1 MPQPFSR
8 SFWAL
13 TLLLPLAC
21 KDPEVASTE
30 VRADTYQ
37 SKLAE
42 GREHL
47 ANGKVGPA
55 LTAFHA
61 ASGLAPTRPEPLLLV
76 AEANRQEGRY
86 GAAILALKQA
96 ETLEPGTDP
105 VIQKQLADLY
115 RRDGHPAQ
123 AISTLVALRDAGQLT
138 DPEILMLARLQSRE
152 RDPDGAF
159 QTLERIQRERPDDVD
174 AKLTEAEILLLKG
187 EEVLAARLMDRL
199 VEQAPALTAARLL
212 RARYFLNAGYPEEA
226 QKDLAQVPPEDAG
239 KPEVVMLQAR
249 VLTQQERH
257 ADAEAALSKAVDADP
272 RNPDLLAQ
280 LGETKLLLAKYPEAQ
295 QLVDKVLRV
304 RPHFGRALYVR
315 ARSLEAQGRIKDAE
329 ESYRYALTAEP
340 GFAPVLS
347 RMWRLHVKA
356 GRKEQAEE
364 ALEQLYFMGEASADE
379 KVALAELYA
388 GSKRQ
393 LERARKLIDEALRRD
408 PRSERYK
415 DIKAAI
421 EKATVKPFKPKQ
433 PSGPIIIRGGR

>member
-1 MPQPFSR
+1 MAR
-8 SFWAL
+8 A
-13 TLLLPLAC
+13 
-21 KDPEVASTE
+21 E
-30 VRADTYQ
+30 VRADTFQ

-42 GREHL
+42 GRAHL

-61 ASGLAPTRPEPLLLV
+61 AAGLAPDKPEPLVLV

-96 ETLEPGTDP
+96 EALEPGTDAA
-105 VIQKQLADLY
+105 IQKQLADLY

-123 AISTLVALRDAGQLT
+123 AIATLVALRDADQLT
-138 DPEILMLARLQSRE
+138 QPEILMLARTQARE

-159 QTLERIQRERPDDVD
+159 QTLERIQREHPDDVE
-174 AKLTEAEILLLKG
+174 AKLVEAEVLLIQG

-199 VEQAPALTAARLL
+199 VEQAPTLTAARLL
-212 RARYFLNAGYPEEA
+212 RAHYFLNSGYPEEA
-226 QKDLAQVPPEDAG
+226 ERDLGKVSPADAG
-239 KPEVVMLQAR
+239 KAEVVMLRAR
-249 VLTQQERH
+249 VLTTQERH
-257 ADAEAALSKAVDADP
+257 AEAEAALTQAVDADP

-347 RMWRLHVKA
+347 RMWRLHLKA
-356 GRKEQAEE
+356 GRKAQAEE
-364 ALEQLYFMGEASADE
+364 ALEQLFFMGEASADE
-379 KVALAELYA
+379 KVALADLYA
-388 GSKRQ
+388 GSRHQ
-393 LERARKLIDEALRRD
+393 LDRARKLIEEALRRD
-408 PRSERYK
+408 PRNPSYLA
-415 DIKAAI
+415 IKTAI
-421 EKATVKPFKPKQ
+421 EKATPKPLKPK
-433 PSGPIIIRGGR
+433 STGPVIIRGGR

>member
-1 MPQPFSR
+1 MPLPFPR

-30 VRADTYQ
+30 VRAGTLQ

-42 GREHL
+42 GRAHL

-61 ASGLAPTRPEPLLLV
+61 AAGLAPDKPEPLLLI
-76 AEANRQEGRY
+76 AEANRTEGRY

-96 ETLEPGTDP
+96 EALEPGNDP
-105 VIQKQLADLY
+105 AIQKQLADLY

-138 DPEILMLARLQSRE
+138 DPEILMLARLQARE

-174 AKLTEAEILLLKG
+174 AKLTEAEVLLLKG

-199 VEQAPALTAARLL
+199 VEDAPALTAARLL

-226 QKDLAQVPPEDAG
+226 EKDLAKVAPADAG
-239 KPEVVMLQAR
+239 KPDVVMLRAR

-257 ADAEAALSKAVDADP
+257 VDAESELTKAVDADP

-347 RMWRLHVKA
+347 RMWRLHQKG
-356 GRKEQAEE
+356 GRKEEAEQ
-364 ALEQLYFMGEASADE
+364 ALEQLYFMGEASAEE
-379 KVALAELYA
+379 KVALAESYA
-388 GSKRQ
+388 NSKRQ
-393 LERARKLIDEALRRD
+393 LERARKLIEEALRRD
-408 PRSERYK
+408 ASNPRYVAIK
-415 DIKAAI
+415 DAI
-421 EKATVKPFKPKQ
+421 EKSTMKPLKPK
-433 PSGPIIIRGGR
+433 STGPVIIRGGR

>member
-1 MPQPFSR
+1 MPLPFPR

-21 KDPEVASTE
+21 KDPEVATTE
-30 VRADTYQ
+30 VRSDSYQ

-42 GREHL
+42 GRAHL
-47 ANGKVGPA
+47 ANGKAGAA
-55 LTAFHA
+55 LKSFHA
-61 ASGLAPTRPEPLLLV
+61 AAGLAPTKPEPLV
-76 AEANRQEGRY
+76 FIAEASRQEGRY

-96 ETLEPGTDP
+96 EALEAGNDP

-123 AISTLVALRDAGQLT
+123 AISTLVALREANQLT
-138 DPEILMLARLQSRE
+138 DPELLMLARLQARE

-159 QTLERIQRERPDDVD
+159 QTLERIQRDRPDDVD
-174 AKLTEAEILLLKG
+174 AKLAEAEVLLIKG

-199 VEQAPALTAARLL
+199 VEQAPTLTAARLL
-212 RARYFLNAGYPEEA
+212 RARYFLNSGFPEDAE
-226 QKDLAQVPPEDAG
+226 KDLAKVAPGDEG
-239 KPEVVMLQAR
+239 KAEVVMLRAR
-249 VLTQQERH
+249 VLTAQERH
-257 ADAEAALSKAVDADP
+257 AEAETMLTQAVDADP

-304 RPHFGRALYVR
+304 RPHYGRALYVR

-347 RMWRLHVKA
+347 RMWRLDVKA
-356 GRKEQAEE
+356 GRKEQAVK
-364 ALEQLYFMGEASADE
+364 ALEQLFFMGEASADE

-388 GSKRQ
+388 GSKSQ
-393 LERARKLIDEALRRD
+393 LERAKKLIDEALARD
-408 PRSERYK
+408 PKNERFLA
-415 DIKAAI
+415 IRASI
-421 EKATVKPFKPKQ
+421 EKATVKPARPKG
-433 PSGPIIIRGGR
+433 PSGPVIIRGGR